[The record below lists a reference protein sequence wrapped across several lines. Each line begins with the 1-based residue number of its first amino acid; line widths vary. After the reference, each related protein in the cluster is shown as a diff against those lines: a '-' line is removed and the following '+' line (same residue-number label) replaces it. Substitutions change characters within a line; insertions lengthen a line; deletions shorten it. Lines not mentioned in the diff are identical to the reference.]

1 MATKKKVVILG
12 ATGSIGTQTLE
23 VIQACPELAQVVG
36 LSAHSR
42 WRQLF
47 EQARRYVPD
56 RITLTDTG
64 LKGRV
69 DVGLLNG
76 TTELDWGEAGVERMV
91 ADPQTD
97 MVVAAMVGAAGLRGT
112 VCALQAGKSVALA
125 NKETLVAGGPLVTD
139 LAREN
144 GCALLPVDSE
154 HSAIFQCL
162 AGGRRTEVERVIL
175 TASGGPFRTMPLG
188 SFDRI
193 TAEEALRHPTWQ
205 MGPKITVD
213 SATMMN
219 KALEIIEAHWL
230 FGLPA
235 DKIDVVIHPQSMVH
249 SLVEFVDGSVLA
261 QVSPPDMR
269 LPIQYALTYPGRLA
283 GPTRRLD
290 LTEPQRWDFEP
301 PDPRRYPSLALGYH
315 VVKEGGTCGAALN
328 AANEVAVAR
337 FLEGDLRFPEIARL
351 CQDVLEQHPFD
362 PSPTLDA
369 LWEVDR
375 WARQEAHSWSSSSV
389 SLRFS

>member
-1 MATKKKVVILG
+1 MAEKKNVVILG

-23 VIQACPELAQVVG
+23 VIEACPELAQVVG

-42 WRQLF
+42 WQQLF
-47 EQARRYVPD
+47 EQARRHTPPRV
-56 RITLTDTG
+56 TLTDTT
-64 LKGRV
+64 LQGRV
-69 DVGLLNG
+69 DPGLLNG
-76 TTELDWGEAGVERMV
+76 AAELDWGEDGVERMV
-91 ADPQTD
+91 ADTQTD
-97 MVVAAMVGAAGLRGT
+97 VVVAAMVGAAGLRGT

-125 NKETLVAGGPLVTD
+125 NKESLVTGGPLVTG
-139 LAREN
+139 LARKH
-144 GCALLPVDSE
+144 GCDLLPVDSE

-162 AGGRRTEVERVIL
+162 AGGKQTEVERIIL
-175 TASGGPFRTMPLG
+175 TASGGPFRTTPL
-188 SFDRI
+188 SAFDQI
-193 TAEEALRHPTWQ
+193 TAEEALQHPTWQ
-205 MGPKITVD
+205 MGPKITID

-235 DKIDVVIHPQSMVH
+235 EKIDVVIHPQSMVH
-249 SLVEFVDGSVLA
+249 SLVEYVDGSVLA

-269 LPIQYALTYPGRLA
+269 LPIQYALTYPGRLP

-290 LTEPQRWDFEP
+290 LTCAQHWDFEP
-301 PDPRRYPSLALGYH
+301 PDPRRYPALALGYH

-337 FLEGDLRFPEIARL
+337 FLEGDLRFTDIARL

-362 PSPTLDA
+362 PNPTLDA
-369 LWEVDR
+369 LWNVDR

-389 SLRFS
+389 SLKSS